1 MLGSPKRQ
9 LRKRKHDTML
19 SPDTPAH
26 DQTSEEL
33 QIALEHGEAVLQ
45 TAVAQATY
53 DEKVLIRA
61 QAHHATSQEHLATS
75 VQNVAFRRSQLA
87 HRHNDGVTLPH
98 ELLTRCLT
106 YLSKPRHFFAT
117 GLVSKLWHLA
127 ANDPASH
134 EFLTL
139 PLDFLQAMKT
149 LHFAGCE
156 AFMGPLNLHLRRSF
170 WKPGYFPPTNFDPE
184 QLLPFLGVF
193 PKSSPCVPIA
203 FAPSSLKCFR
213 ERAHCVHSSVMTCGK
228 WMG

>member
-1 MLGSPKRQ
+1 
-9 LRKRKHDTML
+9 ML
-19 SPDTPAH
+19 SPESLAH
-26 DQTSEEL
+26 GQTFEEL
-33 QIALEHGEAVLQ
+33 QTALEHEEAVLQ
-45 TAVAQATY
+45 TAQAQATY

-61 QAHHATSQEHLATS
+61 QAHHATSRKLLAIS
-75 VQNVAFRRSQLA
+75 IQKVASRRSQLA

-156 AFMGPLNLHLRRSF
+156 AFMGPLRLHLRRSF
-170 WKPGYFPPTNFDPE
+170 W
-184 QLLPFLGVF
+184 
-193 PKSSPCVPIA
+193 
-203 FAPSSLKCFR
+203 
-213 ERAHCVHSSVMTCGK
+213 
-228 WMG
+228 